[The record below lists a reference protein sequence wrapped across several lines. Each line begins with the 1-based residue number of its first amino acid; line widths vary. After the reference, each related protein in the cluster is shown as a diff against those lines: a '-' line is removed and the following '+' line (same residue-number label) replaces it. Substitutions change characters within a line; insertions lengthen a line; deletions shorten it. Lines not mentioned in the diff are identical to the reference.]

1 MPGGAVGG
9 LGGGEVG
16 VVSGAAGRMMTH
28 NVIMVKA
35 LLMLTFEMGGVL
47 GEGWGMV
54 LEVFMRL
61 DQHLCERGLPPNASA
76 SGKS

>member
-1 MPGGAVGG
+1 
-9 LGGGEVG
+9 
-16 VVSGAAGRMMTH
+16 MMTH

-47 GEGWGMV
+47 GDGWGMV